1 MKIKIK
7 ALGHLIKKLILL
19 KHFNGDF
26 SPCSVTFQRSPFWIC
41 VFKIPIKSMNKAVSN
56 HIANEIGNPPMVDIP
71 KSGIE
76 WGLFLHIRVGINIT
90 KPLTRGK
97 LIKTTRLYNFAH
109 FYLFCY

>member
-1 MKIKIK
+1 
-7 ALGHLIKKLILL
+7 
-19 KHFNGDF
+19 
-26 SPCSVTFQRSPFWIC
+26 
-41 VFKIPIKSMNKAVSN
+41 MNKAVSN
-56 HIANEIGNPPMVDIP
+56 RVANKIGNPLMVDTS
-71 KSGIE
+71 KSGLD